1 MENFSSKIA
10 KMENQDFN
18 ASRESRLQNLR
29 EREMSL
35 KEAREF
41 RAQLQADQDGLRQD
55 RKEYL
60 TELKRRRDEQRAEHI
75 KAMASGIKCKCSNC
89 QQ

>member
-1 MENFSSKIA
+1 
-10 KMENQDFN
+10 MENQDFN
-18 ASRESRLQNLR
+18 ASRESRLQSLK
-29 EREMSL
+29 EKEMSL

-41 RAQLQADQDGLRQD
+41 RAQLQADQDNLRQD

-60 TELKRRRDEQRAEHI
+60 KELKRRRDEQRAEYI
-75 KAMASGIKCKCSNC
+75 KAMASGIQCKCSNC